1 MAPKDGPELEH
12 MLESALEWDK
22 PVAIRYPRAEAKQ
35 LVGASS
41 CTSMEIGKAE
51 FLRKGDDVVILAV
64 GSMVNTALMA
74 SEVMS
79 KKGVEATVV
88 NARFIKPIDKGML
101 EEIAKT
107 SKKIFTV
114 EEGIA
119 TGGFGSAV
127 LEFYEQETMTDVKV
141 RCLALPDEFIE
152 HGEREELLRKY
163 HFTPDELAATIMAEL

>member
-1 MAPKDGPELEH
+1 
-12 MLESALEWDK
+12 
-22 PVAIRYPRAEAKQ
+22 
-35 LVGASS
+35 
-41 CTSMEIGKAE
+41 
-51 FLRKGDDVVILAV
+51 
-64 GSMVNTALMA
+64 MVNTVLMA

-88 NARFIKPIDKGML
+88 NARFIKPMDKEML

-114 EEGIA
+114 EEGIL

-127 LEFYEQETMTDVKV
+127 LEFYEQENMTDVKV

-152 HGEREELLRKY
+152 HGARLELLRKY
-163 HFTPDELAATIMAEL
+163 HLTPDELAATIMVEL